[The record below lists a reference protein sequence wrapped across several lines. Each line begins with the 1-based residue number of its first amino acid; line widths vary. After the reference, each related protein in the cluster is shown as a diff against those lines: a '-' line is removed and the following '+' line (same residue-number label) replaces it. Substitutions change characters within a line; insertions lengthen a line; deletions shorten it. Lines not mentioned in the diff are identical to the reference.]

1 LEYLLVLVAA
11 LFHAIWNSLMKGSS
25 DKLLTLTAIRSVG
38 IVYGLVVV
46 ISQPM
51 IDMQAI
57 PYLLAALLI
66 LYLYFYALINAYKF
80 GDFSQVYPIS
90 RGMAP
95 LIVLAVGWLFFAEQ
109 LKSVQLLATLLIS
122 AGVLSLAL
130 SNKAFDPK
138 PLYFALGTAF
148 CIAGYTVTSGLGVRL
163 SSSFWVFSGWL
174 ELLTGVSVLCFSLC
188 RRKTAVMQFAR
199 QHWLSSLFAGILSVA
214 AFAIALWAMSRV
226 AMAPVAA
233 IRETSVIFAVI
244 IGAWGMKE
252 GFVFKRI
259 LASVLVAAGI
269 ALLGFAV

>member
-1 LEYLLVLVAA
+1 MEYLLVLVAA

-38 IVYGLVVV
+38 IVYGLGVV
-46 ISQPM
+46 ISQPT
-51 IDMQAI
+51 IQMQAI
-57 PYLLAALLI
+57 PYLLSALLI
-66 LYLYFYALINAYKF
+66 LYLYFYCLVNAYKF

-95 LIVLAVGWLFFAEQ
+95 LIVLALGWVFFSEQ
-109 LKSVQLLATLLIS
+109 LQSVQLLATLLIS
-122 AGVLSLAL
+122 IGVLSLAL
-130 SNKAFDPK
+130 SNKNFDPK
-138 PLYFALGTAF
+138 PLYFAIGTAF

-163 SSSFWVFSGWL
+163 SGSFWVFSGWL
-174 ELLTGVSVLCFSLC
+174 ELLTGVSVLCFSVH
-188 RRKTAVMQFAR
+188 RRKTTVLQFAR
-199 QHWLSSLFAGILSVA
+199 QHWRTSLFAGILSVA

-252 GFVFKRI
+252 GFVFKRM